1 PTKTPPSPE
10 SVRGAFAF
18 DGRTVDPWT
27 DRSCRSGRSAQGG
40 LKPKGAQRRLAVIT
54 SDLRWN
60 VTTDPWRGNAIRP
73 RPRPRTAPAPVSMTR
88 PVQRREDAKRPTGG
102 PAQGRSAPGSGGP
115 PFAFADSDG

>member
-1 PTKTPPSPE
+1 LDRQIMPIRQ
-10 SVRGAFAF
+10 VRT
-18 DGRTVDPWT
+18 GR
-27 DRSCRSGRSAQGG
+27 SEAQGRSAPPCGH
-40 LKPKGAQRRLAVIT
+40 T

-102 PAQGRSAPGSGGP
+102 AAQVRSAPGSGGP
-115 PFAFADSDG
+115 PFAFADSDGDLHR